1 MNEVSLYQT
10 TVIISM
16 FVVNMLVVSV
26 MWLNM
31 RAKDKTVPFNP
42 KYLIYAIFGTIL
54 GYNWFVPQMTYSG
67 TLIETFMSSA
77 AFALSG
83 QYLVE
88 KGAKAAKSRIES
100 INKKFGE

>member
-1 MNEVSLYQT
+1 MDEVSLYQT

-16 FVVNMLVVSV
+16 FVVNVLVVGV
-26 MWLNM
+26 MWLNK
-31 RAKDKTVPFNP
+31 RAKDKTVSFDP

-54 GYNWFVPQMTYSG
+54 GYNWFVPQMVYSG

-83 QYLVE
+83 QYLIE
-88 KGAKAAKSRIES
+88 KGAKAAKNRIDAMD
-100 INKKFGE
+100 KKFGE